1 MAKLLVN
8 VDVDNLA
15 KAVVFY
21 RDALGLEP
29 GRRLGEGVVEML
41 GAEAPLYL
49 LEKPSGT
56 AAFPD
61 ADKTRNYARHWTP
74 VHLDFVVPDIRAALD
89 KARTAGAH
97 VERGVRTE
105 RWGRIA
111 LLSDPFG
118 NGFCLI
124 EFAGRGYDEIA
135 R

>member
-15 KAVVFY
+15 KAVAFY

-41 GAEAPLYL
+41 GAEAPVYL

-61 ADKTRNYARHWTP
+61 TNKTRNYARHWTP

-97 VERGVRTE
+97 SNAVCGRRGGAASRCFPIRSAT
-105 RWGRIA
+105 GSA
-111 LLSDPFG
+111 
-118 NGFCLI
+118 
-124 EFAGRGYDEIA
+124 
-135 R
+135 

>member
-8 VDVDNLA
+8 IDVDNLA
-15 KAVVFY
+15 KAVAFY

-29 GRRLGEGVVEML
+29 GRRLGEGAVEML
-41 GAEAPLYL
+41 GAEAPVYL

-61 ADKTRNYARHWTP
+61 ANETRTYARHWTP
-74 VHLDFVVPDIRAALD
+74 VHLDFVVPDLRAALD
-89 KARTAGAH
+89 RARTAGAR